1 MRTMQIWAVAAGA
14 GLLALAMAGTAGAR
28 QTGSALAGTWTG
40 TRTFR
45 RGTRTFTST
54 STFVFKVDGDHFT
67 GTAVTGSDRR
77 EIEDGAIRGGT
88 IGFTTRNGFSPDAP
102 LQVWSGTWDGK
113 HLAVRLTEI
122 KPQAGYPYAVPA
134 RMRHPNFPPMAL
146 RKVSGATVYELPP
159 ALRHPPLPPLKTLPP
174 NGLALTP
181 PMGWN
186 SWNKFHG
193 AVNDRDVREM
203 ADAMVATGMKAAG
216 YEYVNIDDTWE
227 GGRDAQGNIVPNS
240 KFPNMKALA
249 DYVHSKGLKLG
260 IYSSPGPKT
269 CAGYTGSYLHEA
281 QDARTYAAWGI
292 DYLKYDWCSASMV
305 YRPDQMEQ
313 AYELM
318 AEALRATG
326 RPIVYSLC
334 QYGDEHVERWGAL
347 VGGNLWRTTGD
358 IADHYDSMARNG
370 FSQNGLE
377 MYAGPG
383 HWNDPDMLEIG
394 NGGMTPAEYET
405 HMSLWAI
412 LAAPLI
418 AGNDLTKMTPA
429 TLKILTNREVIAV
442 DQDKLGEQGRRV
454 WKQGDLEIWTRP
466 LAGGAVAVGL
476 FNRGTAPA
484 PMTVSWASLGIR
496 SGDPVVRD
504 LWAHTTLHAPGRFT
518 ATVAGHGVVLLRV
531 Q

>member
-1 MRTMQIWAVAAGA
+1 MVAAA
-14 GLLALAMAGTAGAR
+14 GLLAMVVVGVGCQARTAA
-28 QTGSALAGTWTG
+28 ALAGTWTG
-40 TRTFR
+40 SRTVQ
-45 RGTRTFTST
+45 RGARSFTMAY
-54 STFVFKVDGDHFT
+54 TFVFKPDGRRFT
-67 GTAVTGSDRR
+67 GTAVSRYDRR
-77 EIEDGAIRGGT
+77 EIEDGTVSGST
-88 IGFTTRNGFSPDAP
+88 IAFTTRNGFSPDAP
-102 LQVWSGTWDGK
+102 LQVWSGTWNGNNLSV
-113 HLAVRLTEI
+113 HLAEI
-122 KPQAGYPYAVPA
+122 KPQPGYPYAVSA
-134 RMRHPNFPPMAL
+134 RMRHPNFPPLAL
-146 RKVSGATVYELPP
+146 HRVSDATVYELPP

-174 NGLALTP
+174 NGLAMTP

-186 SWNKFHG
+186 SWNHFHG

-203 ADAMVATGMKAAG
+203 ADAMAASGMKAAG

-281 QDARTYAAWGI
+281 QDARTYAQWGI

-326 RPIVYSLC
+326 RPIVFSLC
-334 QYGDEHVERWGAL
+334 QYGEEHVERWGAM

-370 FSQNGLE
+370 FSQNGLQK
-377 MYAGPG
+377 YAAPG
-383 HWNDPDMLEIG
+383 HWNDPDMLEVG
-394 NGGMTPAEYET
+394 NGGMTGTEYRT

-418 AGNDLTKMTPA
+418 AGNDLTKMSPA
-429 TLKILTNREVIAV
+429 TLRILTNREVIAV
-442 DQDKLGEQGRRV
+442 DQDKLGKQGWRI
-454 WKQGDLEIWTRP
+454 WKQGDLEIWKKP
-466 LAGGAVAVGL
+466 LAGGAVAVGM
-476 FNRGTAPA
+476 FNRGTTPE
-484 PMTVSWASLGIR
+484 PITVTWASLGMPNNPRI
-496 SGDPVVRD
+496 RD
-504 LWAHTTLHAPGRFT
+504 LWAHKTLRSPGSYT
-518 ATVAGHGVVLLRV
+518 AHVPGHGVVMLRV